1 MTSPFSESAVA
12 LVMLLPALCRSE
24 TSLATTS
31 PLAFFHGPL
40 PMRSLALTAGWPSA
54 ACVDRYARQVFA
66 PAPAACASD
75 WQCRSAPAT
84 PPRSP
89 PLPGPLLVRKKL
101 VSADCAKA
109 GGAATTAS
117 AKHAAEVSLTN
128 ARIEFLPI
136 VLVTLQPD
144 QPGAHAII
152 PFPRRKGD
160 SAKQKRRGKT
170 AALASSWCG
179 DQLVCW
185 IAESS
190 QFPPRWRTKVQT
202 SVTSVG

>member
-1 MTSPFSESAVA
+1 M
-12 LVMLLPALCRSE
+12 
-24 TSLATTS
+24 
-31 PLAFFHGPL
+31 
-40 PMRSLALTAGWPSA
+40 
-54 ACVDRYARQVFA
+54 
-66 PAPAACASD
+66 
-75 WQCRSAPAT
+75 
-84 PPRSP
+84 
-89 PLPGPLLVRKKL
+89 
-101 VSADCAKA
+101 
-109 GGAATTAS
+109 
-117 AKHAAEVSLTN
+117 
-128 ARIEFLPI
+128 EFLPI

-152 PFPRRKGD
+152 PFSQRNGD
-160 SAKQKRRGKT
+160 GAKQKRRGKT